1 MILDAKYKNK
11 ETKKKKKKKKKKKRA
26 SQVNCIDSGTVLLQD
41 R

>member
-11 ETKKKKKKKKKKKRA
+11 ETKKNKKKRA